1 MTPKLPP
8 LPRTEARLSGSDA
21 PVYDEDDLE
30 AYGLACWKQGMERA
44 AKICDGLA
52 DGHQFIRDSR
62 AERIADDC
70 ADAIRKEITP

>member
-30 AYGLACWKQGMERA
+30 AYGLACWKQGMEDA
-44 AKICDGLA
+44 AKICEAESLLGL
-52 DGHQFIRDSR
+52 DDER
-62 AERIADDC
+62 AYNGRLM